1 MSSSMK
7 YRPKHRAQSTTKTN
21 SPISLSVFN
30 SVFGNQF
37 GALSAVDDP
46 SSNSG
51 IVMDWISEIISN
63 KNAPEIPLRVKN
75 ALRNFE
81 PGSEALFNQSIAHI
95 RKEVN
100 KKGKEILNL
109 ISSCNDNSAAL
120 NILLDW
126 VSTTTTNLDH
136 CCHVLNLAQFQ
147 TILIQR
153 AYNAA
158 FQKVIMSEHVWNLV
172 KSSFEDGLFTIAYSQ
187 MDVLKLQHIS
197 TTLKNANMQDEVD
210 QLILQLTS
218 ANIKQYVLT
227 NCSKVWSIH
236 SLDQL
241 LNWITK
247 ELYPKISTVMLNTD
261 SGLESRLVESAK
273 AELTKLR
280 IAESFDIVIDYPD
293 SKVALEEF
301 RECLV
306 TVNQKT
312 ELVETFIRLCEKR
325 LLHSG
330 TNTIDII
337 STYISTIRS
346 FLIIDHRGVLLD
358 KVCRPIRQYL
368 KKRDDTI
375 QRIVFALLNTTE
387 ENQLIE
393 VAAELRSTKNPR
405 SVHDAERD
413 LNWVPDPVDALPDF
427 RKGVVED
434 IVESLISIF
443 ESKEGFMQEFAQVFS
458 QELLSITNF
467 DVREVYQN
475 LKLLKNRFGT
485 TEFSSLDVMI
495 KDIYLSKKIDKKIGK
510 SQTHASIVSHM
521 YWPEL
526 PENKFKLP
534 DEITTG
540 LTKFESDFE
549 DLKQGRKL
557 TLLPSLGQVDLDIEL
572 NNGVVHNFKVS
583 PDKAAIIYHFQ
594 KQTPGAEVKLAML
607 CMGLQMPLALVK
619 SGLKFWVTNGVLVE
633 SGLNSYKVNE

>member
-1 MSSSMK
+1 M
-7 YRPKHRAQSTTKTN
+7 T
-21 SPISLSVFN
+21 
-30 SVFGNQF
+30 
-37 GALSAVDDP
+37 
-46 SSNSG
+46 
-51 IVMDWISEIISN
+51 
-63 KNAPEIPLRVKN
+63 
-75 ALRNFE
+75 
-81 PGSEALFNQSIAHI
+81 
-95 RKEVN
+95 
-100 KKGKEILNL
+100 
-109 ISSCNDNSAAL
+109 
-120 NILLDW
+120 
-126 VSTTTTNLDH
+126 
-136 CCHVLNLAQFQ
+136 
-147 TILIQR
+147 
-153 AYNAA
+153 
-158 FQKVIMSEHVWNLV
+158 EHVWNLV
-172 KSSFEDGLFTIAYSQ
+172 KSSFEDGLFTNACSQ
-187 MDVLKLQHIS
+187 MDVLRLQHIS
-197 TTLKNANMQDEVD
+197 TTLKNANMQDEVN
-210 QLILQLTS
+210 QLIIQLTS

-227 NCSKVWSIH
+227 KCSKVWSIH

-247 ELYPKISTVMLNTD
+247 ELYSKVSTVILNTD

-280 IAESFDIVIDYPD
+280 TAESFDIVIDYPD

-301 RECLV
+301 RECLE
-306 TVNQKT
+306 TVDQKT

-368 KKRDDTI
+368 KNRDDTI

-405 SVHDAERD
+405 SFHDAERD

-458 QELLSITNF
+458 EELLGITNF
-467 DVREVYQN
+467 DVRGVYQK

-510 SQTHASIVSHM
+510 SKTHASVVSHM

-534 DEITTG
+534 EEITTG

-594 KQTPGAEVKLAML
+594 KQPPGAEVKLAML
-607 CMGLQMPLALVK
+607 CMGLQMPLTLVK
-619 SGLKFWVTNGVLVE
+619 SGLKFWVSNGVLVE